1 METEANENPRY
12 SPMAVPARSSF
23 VFRPMKRAVADQKE
37 ECADNDAGANLRPGG
52 RKMFCQAPDEENR
65 AGRQVA
71 EAGGVEWGNRL
82 HGITNRQVCGAPD
95 EADGKKGKDDE
106 GAIQSRGPRGYDAWD
121 FLNDYGGFH
130 GHRFTN
136 RR

>member
-1 METEANENPRY
+1 
-12 SPMAVPARSSF
+12 
-23 VFRPMKRAVADQKE
+23 
-37 ECADNDAGANLRPGG
+37 
-52 RKMFCQAPDEENR
+52 MFCQAPDEQNR
-65 AGRQVA
+65 AGDQVA
-71 EAGGVEWGNRL
+71 EAGGVEWGNRF

-95 EADGKKGKDDE
+95 EVDGKKGKDDE
-106 GAIQSRGPRGYDAWD
+106 GAIQSRPRRGYDARD